1 MVSTRRAQRWL
12 QRPGNCQPRPDNS
25 DTRAHTHTHA
35 RMCPRTAPPC
45 GIWKQARSDARAF
58 IVARRHAR
66 IVVLDM
72 SNNNFAVLPRE
83 VGRLKVLREL
93 DISNNK
99 MEFLPVELA
108 TCARLRV
115 LHAGGNG
122 LRSLPAE
129 LQQLTL
135 LEELVAPDNAITT
148 LPTGIVKLP
157 RLTVLDLARNDL
169 RRLPPELADSPSLE
183 DIDVSG
189 NERLETVPAPMR
201 MNAELIRWACGRDRE
216 RARGEA
222 DLRAANEELEL
233 LCRAYDTE
241 RLALREEAARLRA
254 ENRELSA
261 QMPRRYMRLQAAC
274 ASCCAVM

>member
-1 MVSTRRAQRWL
+1 
-12 QRPGNCQPRPDNS
+12 
-25 DTRAHTHTHA
+25 
-35 RMCPRTAPPC
+35 
-45 GIWKQARSDARAF
+45 
-58 IVARRHAR
+58 
-66 IVVLDM
+66 M
-72 SNNNFAVLPRE
+72 SSNNFAALPRE
-83 VGRLKVLREL
+83 IGRLKVLREL

-108 TCARLRV
+108 TCARLRS
-115 LHAGGNG
+115 LHAGGNALRG
-122 LRSLPAE
+122 LPIE

-135 LEELVAPDNAITT
+135 LEELVVPDNFITT

-169 RRLPPELADSPSLE
+169 RRLPPELADSPSIE
-183 DIDVSG
+183 EVDVSG

-254 ENRELSA
+254 ENRELNA
-261 QMPRRYMRLQAAC
+261 QMPRRYLRLQSAC
-274 ASCCAVM
+274 TSCCAVM